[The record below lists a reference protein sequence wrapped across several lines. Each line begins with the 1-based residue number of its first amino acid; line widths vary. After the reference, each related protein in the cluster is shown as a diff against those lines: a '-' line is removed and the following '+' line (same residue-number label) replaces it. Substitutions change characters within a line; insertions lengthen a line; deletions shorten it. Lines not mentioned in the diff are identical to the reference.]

1 MLQLG
6 LVKGSTNFHLIYI
19 ELRHLTYVPRIGCM
33 SKNATRDKNRHFK
46 AHEPGFYLYRGPNAS
61 QGALLGTSILPYTW

>member
-46 AHEPGFYLYRGPNAS
+46 AHEPGFIFIEAQTPPRVLS
-61 QGALLGTSILPYTW
+61 

>member
-6 LVKGSTNFHLIYI
+6 LVKGSTNFHLIDI

-33 SKNATRDKNRHFK
+33 SKNATRDKK
-46 AHEPGFYLYRGPNAS
+46 DILKLMSQGFYHYRGPNAS
-61 QGALLGTSILPYTW
+61 QGALLGTSTLPFTW

>member
-6 LVKGSTNFHLIYI
+6 LVKGSTNFHLVDI

-33 SKNATRDKNRHFK
+33 SKNATRDKK

-61 QGALLGTSILPYTW
+61 QGALLGTSTLPYTW

>member
-6 LVKGSTNFHLIYI
+6 LVKGSTNFHLIDI

-33 SKNATRDKNRHFK
+33 SKNATRDKK
-46 AHEPGFYLYRGPNAS
+46 DILKLMS
-61 QGALLGTSILPYTW
+61 QVFIFIEAQTPPRVLS